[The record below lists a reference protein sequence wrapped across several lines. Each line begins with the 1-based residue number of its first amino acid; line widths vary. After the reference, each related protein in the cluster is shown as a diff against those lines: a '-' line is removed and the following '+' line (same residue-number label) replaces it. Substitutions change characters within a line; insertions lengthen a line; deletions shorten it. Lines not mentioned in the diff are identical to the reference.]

1 MKNLILASVV
11 AISTL
16 SVLPANAQFRVGV
29 SNTIKSTVGTESQIQ
44 NLKVNETSNTESS
57 TTVNGNTQTV
67 KIEAYAPNANAYL
80 RFDGDSFTGGA
91 NASTNAPVDPV
102 VIGVYS
108 NFDETYKSNTSVNST
123 VEGTIQ
129 GVRYGYFEELNIDA
143 SSYLN

>member
-29 SNTIKSTVGTESQIQ
+29 SNKIKSTVGTEGQIQ

-57 TTVNGNTQTV
+57 TTVKGNTQTV
-67 KIEAYAPNANAYL
+67 KIEAYAPNATATL
-80 RFDGDSFTGGA
+80 KFDGDSFTGRA
-91 NASTNAPVDPV
+91 FASTNAPVDPV

-108 NFDETYKSNTSVNST
+108 NFDETYQSNTSAKTGVK
-123 VEGTIQ
+123 GTIQ
-129 GVRYGYFEELNIDA
+129 GVRSGYFEELEIDA